1 MELGIGPIVTGGLIL
16 QLLVGS
22 KMIPLDF
29 AKAGDRSAY
38 TSLNKI
44 FAIIFTVFE
53 AAAYLVGGAFGSVT
67 TTSFLLILAQLI
79 VVGILVILMDELI
92 QKGWGLGSGISL
104 FIAAGV
110 AQQIAWMAISPIL
123 GTDSHFYGILLAL
136 PGLIAAGGPAAAFF
150 RVGNN
155 PSLLGLIA
163 TLIVFIVVVYCE
175 GLRVEIPIAHAKYR
189 GYSGLYPVKLLY
201 VSNIPV
207 ILASSLFADIYFAA
221 QLLYNRLQAGFLVD
235 IIGRFDTE
243 GNPVSGLAYFVTSP
257 RNLEHVAADPLRA
270 VVYLLIM
277 IGVCVGFSMT
287 WVEIGGLGAKKVA
300 KQLLDAQMQV
310 PGFRRSER
318 SIEELLNRYIPVV
331 TVIGGSIVGLI
342 AALADF
348 TNTFGTGTG
357 ILLTTGIMWQYY
369 QLLAKERL
377 EEMYPGLARFL
388 GRE

>member
-1 MELGIGPIVTGGLIL
+1 
-16 QLLVGS
+16 
-22 KMIPLDF
+22 
-29 AKAGDRSAY
+29 
-38 TSLNKI
+38 
-44 FAIIFTVFE
+44 
-53 AAAYLVGGAFGSVT
+53 
-67 TTSFLLILAQLI
+67 
-79 VVGILVILMDELI
+79 
-92 QKGWGLGSGISL
+92 
-104 FIAAGV
+104 
-110 AQQIAWMAISPIL
+110 
-123 GTDSHFYGILLAL
+123 
-136 PGLIAAGGPAAAFF
+136 
-150 RVGNN
+150 
-155 PSLLGLIA
+155 LIA
-163 TLIVFIVVVYCE
+163 TLVVFIVVVYCE

-189 GYSGLYPVKLLY
+189 GYSGQYPVKLLY

-207 ILASSLFADIYFAA
+207 ILASSLFADIFFAA
-221 QLLYNRLQAGFLVD
+221 QLLYNRLQAGFLID
-235 IIGRFDTE
+235 IVGRFDTE
-243 GNPVSGLAYFVTSP
+243 GNPISGLAYFVTSP
-257 RNLEHVAADPLRA
+257 RSLEHVAADPLRA
-270 VVYLLIM
+270 AVYLLIF

-318 SIEELLNRYIPVV
+318 SVEELLNRYIPVV